1 MTGGKDAPPGLCDLA
16 DAIARGEIPSAAA
29 VSAALARAR
38 AWQPVIGA
46 FVTIDEAAALDAAHA
61 ADARRASGAPLGP
74 LHGVPVAIKD
84 MFDRT
89 GRAPGCGAGRGAAA
103 PELRDAAIVT
113 RLAEAGAIIVGT
125 LNMTEYALGLTGHN
139 DHIGDC
145 RNPWSAD
152 RVTGGSSS
160 GPAAAVAARIVPGA
174 IGSDT
179 GASIRIPAAWCGVTG
194 LKPTHGLVDA
204 RGAMPMS
211 FALDTIGPIAPSA
224 RDVARLLAALAPE
237 TTARRAH
244 SACRGGRLDGLVVG
258 VMGGQF
264 ADGLDPDVADAL
276 ADAELALRDLGAT
289 TVSVGPA
296 QADLARRLHRLMMAA
311 EAAALHDTRLRSAP
325 ERFTAE
331 VRYRL
336 ELGRR
341 IPAAAYLAAAR
352 GRARLLR
359 AFLSDGFAR
368 CDILLTAL
376 VPRPAP
382 PIERTRFG
390 APGFAPELL
399 ADIPRR
405 TQPFSY
411 LGLPALALPCGFAQ
425 GLPIG
430 MQLVGRPHDEATL
443 LAVGTAFQAVRDWHL
458 RQPPPPDLRAPDGTM
473 SNGRRATAP

>member
-1 MTGGKDAPPGLCDLA
+1 MTGAPDASPGVCDLA
-16 DAIARGEIPSAAA
+16 DAIARGEISATAA
-29 VSAALARAR
+29 VSGALARAH
-38 AWQPVIGA
+38 AWQPALNA
-46 FVTIDEAAALDAAHA
+46 FVAIDDDDALDAARA

-84 MFDRT
+84 MFDRA
-89 GRAPGCGAGRGAAA
+89 GRAPGCGAGRGTDA
-103 PELRDAAIVT
+103 PALRDAAVVE
-113 RLAEAGAIIVGT
+113 RLAQAGAIVIGT

-145 RNPWSAD
+145 RNPWSTD
-152 RVTGGSSS
+152 RATGGSSS
-160 GPAAAVAARIVPGA
+160 GPAAAVAARIVPAA

-211 FALDTIGPIAPSA
+211 FALDTIGPLAPSA
-224 RDVARLLAALAPE
+224 RDVARLLAALAPD
-237 TTARRAH
+237 AALRRPH
-244 SACRGGRLDGLVVG
+244 PACRSGRLDGLVVG
-258 VMGGQF
+258 IMGGQF
-264 ADGLDPDVADAL
+264 ADGLDIAVADAL
-276 ADAELALRDLGAT
+276 ADAEAALRDLGAT
-289 TVSVGPA
+289 LVPVGPA

-325 ERFTAE
+325 DGFTAE

-359 AFLSDGFAR
+359 AFLADGFAR

-382 PIERTRFG
+382 PIDRTRFG

-425 GLPIG
+425 GLPVG
-430 MQLVGRPHDEATL
+430 LQLVGRPHDEATL
-443 LAVGTAFQAVRDWHL
+443 LAAGAAFQAVRDWHL
-458 RQPPPPDLRAPDGTM
+458 RQPSPPVVRAPDGTT
-473 SNGRRATAP
+473 SNGRPATAP

>member
-1 MTGGKDAPPGLCDLA
+1 MTALPDAPHGLCDLA
-16 DAIARGEIPSAAA
+16 EAIARGETDAQAA
-29 VSAALARAR
+29 VADALARAH
-38 AWQPVIGA
+38 AWQRTIGA
-46 FVTIDEAAALDAAHA
+46 FVSIDDDDALRAARA
-61 ADARRASGAPLGP
+61 ADARRANGAPLGP

-84 MFDRT
+84 MFDRA
-89 GRAPGCGAGRGAAA
+89 GRAPGCGAGRESAA
-103 PELRDAAIVT
+103 PDRRDAAIVA

-145 RNPWSAD
+145 RNPWAPD

-179 GASIRIPAAWCGVTG
+179 GASIRLPAAWCGVTG

-204 RGAMPMS
+204 SGAMPMS

-224 RDVARLLAALAPE
+224 RDVARMLAALAPA
-237 TTARRAH
+237 TAPRRAH
-244 SACRGGRLDGLVVG
+244 PACRAGRLDGLVIG
-258 VMGGQF
+258 VVGGQF
-264 ADGLDPDVADAL
+264 ADGLDHDVADAL
-276 ADAELALRDLGAT
+276 ADAEAALRALGARLVAT
-289 TVSVGPA
+289 GPA

-311 EAAALHDTRLRSAP
+311 EAAALHDTRLRHAP
-325 ERFTAE
+325 EGFTAE

-359 AFLSDGFAR
+359 DFLAEGFAR
-368 CDILLTAL
+368 CDVLLTAL

-382 PIERTRFG
+382 PIDRTRFG

-443 LAVGTAFQAVRDWHL
+443 LAVGAAFQTMRDWHL
-458 RQPPPPDLRAPDGTM
+458 RQPLLPDVTAPGGT
-473 SNGRRATAP
+473 SSSGPSATAP